1 MKRLVKFLVIC
12 LCVVGTIGCAKK
24 TPPQEENKTGE
35 EKVEKQD
42 REQIAEIKTGLE
54 YFVEEKVSLPDG
66 AVNIIDVRKSGDTI
80 LIASSEGRQKSSLI
94 WRSYDKGK
102 TWERGLDLPETLQYS
117 LVSEA
122 LFLDDNIL
130 ICGVQV
136 DLLKEGADPANIQK
150 KYYKVNLQGD
160 FMELSPDMPEHD
172 IRFLQYYDSLIYGTN
187 QREGIFVF
195 DGETGALKE
204 SFDKIGGQ
212 INGFCVMNDK
222 IFVEGIDHIEIF
234 DALTGEPVDAD
245 EKLRGSLDPVL
256 LKGSRMTGKQGY
268 IDKMICD
275 SANGLLYYINADAL
289 YQYDFA
295 DAEFKEVLYG
305 KNHRFAEEEM
315 VLMEISSSGDHELSI
330 VTYKNNTEDLKTPVK
345 PEMYWYTYV
354 PEGIKS

>member
-54 YFVEEKVSLPDG
+54 YFVEEKVSLPEE
-66 AVNIIDVRKSGDTI
+66 AVNVMDVRKSGDTI

-94 WRSYDKGK
+94 WKTDDKGES
-102 TWERGLDLPETLQYS
+102 WERVLDLPEMLQYS

-122 LFLDDNIL
+122 LFVEDNSL

-136 DLLKEGADPANIQK
+136 DLLKEGADTANRQK

-160 FMELSPDMPEHD
+160 FIELSSDMSNQE
-172 IRFLQYYDSLIYGTN
+172 ISILQYYDSQIYGTN
-187 QREGIFVF
+187 QRDGIFVF

-204 SFDKIGGQ
+204 SFDKMSGQ
-212 INGFCVMNDK
+212 INGFCIMNDK
-222 IFVEGIDHIEIF
+222 IFIEGIDHIEIL

-256 LKGSRMTGKQGY
+256 LKGSRTTGKQGF

-275 SANGLLYYINADAL
+275 PSTGLLYYINADAL

-305 KNHRFAEEEM
+305 KNYRFAEEEM

-354 PEGIKS
+354 PEGIES